1 MVGLIV
7 VSEEVVEKDE
17 DDDEGAHAG
26 AVEIQLVLH
35 VVNIIRI
42 STEYNPIKSYNNNK

>member
-7 VSEEVVEKDE
+7 VSEEVVEEDE

-35 VVNIIRI
+35 GCYYYTYIHRV
-42 STEYNPIKSYNNNK
+42 